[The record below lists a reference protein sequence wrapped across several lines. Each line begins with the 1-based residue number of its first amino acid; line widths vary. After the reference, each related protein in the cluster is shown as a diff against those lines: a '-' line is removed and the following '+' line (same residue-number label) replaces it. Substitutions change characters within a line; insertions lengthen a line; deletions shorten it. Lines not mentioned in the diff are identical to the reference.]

1 MEIKR
6 HQMNPLFRIIVFATI
21 LSFSMSCKKST
32 EEFTIANG
40 QVAEQFVKRIDIFSS
55 IPSENKSYT
64 INYDGA
70 GRVSSITDGSQS
82 RFFNYA
88 SSGSLDKISDG
99 DDALIINNLFQT
111 PYCAFEIGDV
121 LEYDNVGNPKRI
133 LVYEDGY
140 GSQILTGEIIYD
152 AAPNPFFYTLRA
164 AGLLDVLDRVDLNMR
179 YQSPVII
186 KARLLL
192 PLNNIIGGIFK
203 NEQGITK
210 YEVHATYQYS
220 SARYPISA
228 TIDIITPDD
237 VKVYTVNYY
246 FK

>member
-1 MEIKR
+1 
-6 HQMNPLFRIIVFATI
+6 MNTLSRIILLATI
-21 LSFSMSCKKST
+21 LAVSIGCKKST
-32 EEFTIANG
+32 EDEFTIANG
-40 QVAEQFVKRIDIFSS
+40 PVAEQFVKRVDIFSN

-64 INYDGA
+64 VNYDGA

-99 DDALIINNLFQT
+99 NDALVINDLFQS
-111 PYCAFEIGDV
+111 PYSAFEIGDV

-164 AGLLDVLDRVDLNMR
+164 AGLLDVLDRVNINMR
-179 YQSPVII
+179 YQSPLII
-186 KARLLL
+186 KAKLLL
-192 PLNNIIGGIFK
+192 PFNNIIGGIFK
-203 NEQGITK
+203 NEQGVTK
-210 YEVHATYQYS
+210 YEVHAVYQYS

-228 TIDIITPDD
+228 TVNIITPDD
-237 VKVYTVNYY
+237 VKEYTVNYY
-246 FK
+246 YK